1 MALRSF
7 LGWLEKENITLHDGL
22 EIVEN
27 QDAGIFVRS
36 ICDEFIPLAQTV
48 ASIPKSSILSVRTC
62 ALAEHIS
69 FVPYGHGATL
79 SLALALYSEM
89 LRGSESA
96 WHPYLQSLPPTTVP
110 IARLWCDPHAFPD
123 DADAREAARW
133 IHGTEIQREL
143 QDEDGSPLVD
153 EIRAFYKSDVQ
164 PLLDSAGLSAS
175 LHGFLHAYS
184 LVCSRAF
191 LVDAYHGLSM
201 VPVADAF
208 NHTHENHVQM
218 ASDFHVC
225 PVCGALHECPHDK
238 DEFSPS
244 PALDTPLARPQ
255 SSTDVDTVD
264 MVTVRPVPPHS
275 EVFNTYGA
283 ALGNASLLARYG
295 FALDAANDTDVVTF
309 GWPGSGILVDSDEDM
324 VAFRMVHREALRATR
339 DVIRGSALL
348 FAPHEDER
356 EARWLMVNGD
366 GQVSLGLFI
375 WAVWSALMEGPQT
388 GMEGL
393 PDPDLN
399 VALLQL
405 LPRAAK
411 ALRQIEAAREEEGD
425 VHELEIADDLACQL
439 LEGAAEALASLCRTR
454 ASGMGKKGYR
464 GAGTV
469 VLTKLLDNLPAEQ
482 PKTKLALEYL
492 LAERALLE
500 ACAVGWE
507 DIRDQLSGDSMGGD
521 ESDMEP

>member
-1 MALRSF
+1 MFTKRKTCLTS
-7 LGWLEKENITLHDGL
+7 G
-22 EIVEN
+22 IV
-27 QDAGIFVRS
+27 
-36 ICDEFIPLAQTV
+36 V

-69 FVPYGHGATL
+69 FVPHGHGATL
-79 SLALALYSEM
+79 SLALALYSEI
-89 LRGSESA
+89 LRGPESA
-96 WHPYLQSLPPTTVP
+96 WHLYLQSLPPATVP
-110 IARLWCDPHAFPD
+110 IARLWGDPHAFPD
-123 DADAREAARW
+123 DTDAREAARW

-143 QDEDGSPLVD
+143 QDEDGCPLVD

-175 LHGFLHAYS
+175 LQGFLRAYS

-225 PVCGALHECPHDK
+225 PICGSLHECPHDR
-238 DEFSPS
+238 DDNLPPPS
-244 PALDTPLARPQ
+244 LDTPPARTQ
-255 SSTDVDTVD
+255 NSTDSDTVD
-264 MVTVRPVPPHS
+264 MVTVRPIPPHS

-283 ALGNASLLARYG
+283 DLGNASLLARYG
-295 FALDAANDTDVVTF
+295 FALDAASDTDIVTF
-309 GWPGSGILVDSDEDM
+309 GWSGSGILVDSDEDM
-324 VAFRMVHREALRATR
+324 VAFRVVHREALRATR
-339 DVIRGSALL
+339 DIIRGSTLL

-356 EARWLMVNGD
+356 ETRWLMINSD

-393 PDPDLN
+393 PDPDLS

-425 VHELEIADDLACQL
+425 VHELEIADDLVRTAWTLTRACQL

-464 GAGTV
+464 GASAAI
-469 VLTKLLDNLPAEQ
+469 LTKLLDNLPAVQ
-482 PKTKLALEYL
+482 SKTKLALEYL

-507 DIRDQLSGDSMGGD
+507 DIRDQLSGESIGGD
-521 ESDMEP
+521 ESDMEL